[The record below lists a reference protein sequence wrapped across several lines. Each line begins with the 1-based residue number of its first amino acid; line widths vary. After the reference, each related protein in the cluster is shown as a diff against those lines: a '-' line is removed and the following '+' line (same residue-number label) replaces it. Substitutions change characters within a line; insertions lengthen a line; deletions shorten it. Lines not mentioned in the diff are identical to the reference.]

1 MANFDAQVIELVG
14 TTYTTDQDAL
24 NQFITEG
31 ANEVIN
37 AMPRSIMERVAEE
50 TTFTDTVSSE
60 GHKVLAVLKHDGTID
75 QPCRKVPAFKRGRIQ
90 DSSDMEFASSSD
102 PAYYIQDSLITLF
115 PTGSGGKLVSMP
127 TYSQSSPLDA
137 SAIATITN
145 FPNEYEY
152 LVVLYAAIK
161 ALQQVLN
168 SIVLADA
175 SISYS
180 NASIGGSITAAVDSI
195 TVAPTDAVGSAGSAY
210 TSPSVTGD
218 AGLTGMEAGVLKDA
232 TDQIEFDTFWD
243 TLADMIE
250 TNEDIELASTQIAKI
265 STYINAFQAEVQD
278 AQAAMQATIEDARQ
292 STQASIANAQ
302 NDVQASIQ
310 KMQLSTQA
318 SIQNMQ
324 LSTNVNITNAAK
336 TMEAL
341 IQDYSA
347 LVTEKTNEY
356 TWAMGQQGKLQADY
370 DKGIQI
376 MRGA

>member
-90 DSSDMEFASSSD
+90 DSSDMEFANSSD
-102 PAYYIQDSLITLF
+102 PAYYIQNSLITLF
-115 PTGSGGKLVSMP
+115 PTGAGKLVSMP

-180 NASIGGSITAAVDSI
+180 NASVGGSITAAVDSI

>member
-180 NASIGGSITAAVDSI
+180 NASVGDSVTAAADVPTSS
-195 TVAPTDAVGSAGSAY
+195 VAPSDAAY
-210 TSPSVTGD
+210 TSPSIEFASGSASAHG
-218 AGLTGMEAGVLKDA
+218 AGLLSMNDGTIDN
-232 TDQIEFDTFWD
+232 DDHQIDYDRWWDILAEYIENQEDT
-243 TLADMIE
+243 
-250 TNEDIELASTQIAKI
+250 ELANIQLQKI
-265 STYINAFQAEVQD
+265 RAYIDAFQAEVQD
-278 AQAAMQATIEDARQ
+278 AQAAMQ
-292 STQASIANAQ
+292 SSIANAQ
-302 NDVQASIQ
+302 NDVNVAIQ

-318 SIQNMQ
+318 SIQKMQ

>member
-14 TTYTTDQDAL
+14 VTYNTDQAAL
-24 NQFITEG
+24 DQFITEG

-50 TTFTDTVSSE
+50 TTFTNTVSSE
-60 GHKVLAVLKHDGTID
+60 GHKVLAVLKNDGTID

-127 TYSQSSPLDA
+127 TYSQTAPLDA
-137 SAIATITN
+137 SAISTITN

-180 NASIGGSITAAVDSI
+180 TASVGDSVTAAVDVPTSS
-195 TVAPTDAVGSAGSAY
+195 VAPSDAAY

-218 AGLTGMEAGVLKDA
+218 AGLTGMEAGTLKDT

-278 AQAAMQATIEDARQ
+278 AQAAMQ
-292 STQASIANAQ
+292 SSIANAQ
-302 NDVQASIQ
+302 NDVNVAIQ

-318 SIQNMQ
+318 SIQKMQ

-356 TWAMGQQGKLQADY
+356 TWALGQQGKLQADY